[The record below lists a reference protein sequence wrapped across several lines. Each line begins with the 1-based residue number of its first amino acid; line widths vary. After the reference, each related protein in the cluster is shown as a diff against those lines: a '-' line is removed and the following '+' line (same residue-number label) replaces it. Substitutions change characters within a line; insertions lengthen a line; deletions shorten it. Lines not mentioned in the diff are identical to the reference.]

1 MSHHTANT
9 LAGVCAVGG
18 IMGYVKA
25 KSLPSLIAG
34 LTFASLYA
42 YSGYLIQSNADYG
55 VELATATSVVL
66 LGAMGP
72 KALRTRKPV
81 PLIMSA
87 IGTLGTSYYG
97 LKVYQNYNGV

>member
-18 IMGYVKA
+18 IMGYVRA

-42 YSGYLIQSNADYG
+42 YSGYLIQSNANYG
-55 VELATATSVVL
+55 SELATVTSVIL

-72 KALRTRKPV
+72 KAVRTQKPV
-81 PLIMSA
+81 PMIMSL
-87 IGTLGTSYYG
+87 IGAVGSSYYG
-97 LKVYQNYNGV
+97 MKVYQNYNGV